1 MSDKTELEQALEQG
15 AIVGEPKM
23 VSARDIPYAVVPS
36 GTEMVSLEKLL
47 AAPFRKRGMAQMT
60 EVASFIRYVND
71 HKTEGTAV
79 FMTVSGT
86 SSPVFTGC
94 IDYHGKETGELSE
107 PGWREHVARFNPVF
121 SEEWNAWMAVQGQQK
136 DQEQFALFIEQRQL
150 DIQTPSGADLLELTT
165 NLQATTTLDLRQAIT
180 LQSGLV
186 QVSYD
191 EKQTT
196 ASKGTE
202 VTIPKEL
209 ALAIPVYRGGKRY
222 ALTARLRYRIHGRKM
237 LFWTEVMEIPRTLDY
252 VNTEFCDA
260 VAKQTG
266 ITPYVG
272 SYS

>member
-15 AIVGEPKM
+15 ALTGEHKM
-23 VSARDIPYAVVPS
+23 VSIGDIPYAVVPN
-36 GTEMVSLEKLL
+36 GAEMVSLEKLL
-47 AAPFRKRGMAQMT
+47 ATPFRKRGMAQMT
-60 EVASFIRYVND
+60 DVTSFIRYVND
-71 HKTEGTAV
+71 HKTESTAV
-79 FMTVSGT
+79 FVSGT
-86 SSPVFTGC
+86 SSPVFTAC
-94 IDYHGKETGELSE
+94 IDYHGKETEEDGQ

-121 SEEWNAWMAVQGQQK
+121 SEEWNAWMAGQGQQK